1 MDEIK
6 LQFRE
11 YFNSKRS
18 PKILLAILCASALIL
33 IAAWGVMGMDLSRGE
48 ALPFDPV
55 NVTQEGKYVS
65 LEVIGI
71 DDWSAERGN
80 EYYYVAQGSD
90 TLLYLVRISQSDFNA
105 MQTQYNYW
113 VSTISDVPAAEPA
126 SPVPLVISGYSTA
139 LPDDILAAVAQT
151 YSYSE
156 EEMAGYLGDYYLDA
170 VGGTYSQNRQALLFF
185 AVVCAFIALVI
196 AFSVWK
202 KNKNIEKSLTS
213 LEQSGQLL
221 SAWNELSAC
230 RYNDSG
236 EGIDLTEHY
245 IFAKGNGEI
254 ISYSD
259 IVWAYEHLI
268 RRRFTVVNRYVL
280 LCLKDNT
287 KRAVMPLKNRQTVN
301 ERILAAIAE
310 KNPAAMLGY
319 SKENKQKY
327 KEMSKGSGSQTLS

>member
-18 PKILLAILCASALIL
+18 PKIFLTILCAAAVIM
-33 IAAWGVMGMDLSRGE
+33 IAAWGVAGLNLSRGE

-55 NVTQEGKYVS
+55 DVTQEGKYVS

-71 DDWSAERGN
+71 DDWAAEKGN

-90 TLLYLVRISQSDFNA
+90 TLLYLVRISQSDFDA
-105 MQTQYNYW
+105 MQAQYNYW
-113 VSTISDVPAAEPA
+113 VSTISDEPAAESA
-126 SPVPLVISGYSTA
+126 VPVPLVISGYSTA
-139 LPDDILAAVAQT
+139 LPNDILAAVAQT

-170 VGGTYSQNRQALLFF
+170 VGGTNSQNRQALLFF
-185 AVVCAFIALVI
+185 AIVCAFIALVI
-196 AFSVWK
+196 AFSLWK

-221 SAWNELSAC
+221 SAWNELSAS

-236 EGIDLTEHY
+236 DGVDLTEHY
-245 IFAKGNGEI
+245 IFAKGTGEI

-268 RRRFTVVNRYVL
+268 RRRFTVVNRYII

-287 KRAVMPLKNRQTVN
+287 KRTVMPLRNRQTAN

-319 SKENKQKY
+319 SKENKEKY
-327 KEMSKGSGSQTLS
+327 KEIRKGSASHPLS